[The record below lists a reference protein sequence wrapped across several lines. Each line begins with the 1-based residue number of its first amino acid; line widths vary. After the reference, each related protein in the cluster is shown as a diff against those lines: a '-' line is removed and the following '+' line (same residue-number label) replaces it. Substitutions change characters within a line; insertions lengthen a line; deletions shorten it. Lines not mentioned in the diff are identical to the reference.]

1 MTTYLIQSRRGTA
14 AQWATANPIL
24 AISERGFETDTKRW
38 KTGDGA
44 TTWNSLPYDV
54 DKSDTPQRDVPVAV
68 GSLVNRTKAVQITTA
83 GTHRTPH
90 YIAAA
95 CTNLRLVYT
104 NFLTAYPY
112 DGAGEI
118 TAADLPIA
126 VGLEVNGTI
135 YRATFNGQTNIT
147 INAFGVTVSDPIGV
161 DIPAGTWVYV
171 RTYTSST
178 NYYADH
184 QAILAGS
191 GGFTATTDLTAP
203 GSAAIADSI
212 NYLLGP
218 AAVLG
223 TPLSRIPTVL
233 GVGDSI
239 MGAIGDQ
246 FYPPQEFN
254 TTYSNGGRGGFLGR
268 GAKNYGFGSINVGCG
283 GELASQWNTVNR
295 ARRMGFARY
304 CRTALVN
311 YGVNDLA
318 GGASVATVQASL
330 IMLWSTLGAIGLR
343 VFQNNILPQTT
354 STDQW
359 RTTGNQTV
367 KSWEANRL
375 ALNAWLRDGAPMVN
389 GAAVAVG
396 TAGAVRA
403 RYFQGNTVVGAAS
416 GAHPLYGTVEVADAA
431 ESSRD
436 SGKWKLPYS
445 SRTVT
450 DAVVTAAST
459 TVTSA
464 TGNFTTPDI
473 GKFAII
479 NGAGAAGA
487 VYTGTVNSAA
497 LTSTQIKVYLAPS
510 TSVNPATMTLLD
522 AVTRDGAHP
531 DPMLHEEIAT
541 KLPYLHFV

>member
-1 MTTYLIQSRRGTA
+1 MSFTVFQPRRNTA
-14 AQWATANPIL
+14 AGASLSNPIL
-24 AISERGFETDTKRW
+24 AVGERGFETDTKKW
-38 KTGDGA
+38 KTGDGV
-44 TTWNSLPYDV
+44 THWNDLPYDI

-83 GTHRTPH
+83 GTHRLPQ
-90 YIAAA
+90 YIPAA

-104 NFLTAYPY
+104 NFLTNYPY
-112 DGAGEI
+112 DGIGEV
-118 TAADLPIA
+118 TAADLPITA
-126 VGLEVNGTI
+126 SLEVNGTI
-135 YRATFNGQTNIT
+135 YRATFSGQTAWT
-147 INAFGVTVSDPIGV
+147 INAFGVAVSDPIGV

-218 AAVLG
+218 NAILG

-239 MGAIGDQ
+239 MGTIGDQ
-246 FYPPQEFN
+246 FYPPQEIN

-268 GAKNYGFGSINVGCG
+268 GSKNYGFGSINVGCG

-330 IMLWSTLGAIGLR
+330 ITLWSTMNAIGLR
-343 VFQNNILPQTT
+343 TFQTNILPQTT
-354 STDQW
+354 STDQF
-359 RTTGNQTV
+359 RTTTNQTV

-375 ALNAWLRDGAPMVN
+375 SLNAWLRDGAPMVG
-389 GAAVAVG
+389 GAAVAAG
-396 TAGAVRA
+396 TVGAVRA
-403 RYFQGNTVVGAAS
+403 RYFQGNTIIGAAF
-416 GAHPLYGTVEVADAA
+416 GAHPLYGTIEFADTA
-431 ESSRD
+431 ESARD

-459 TVTSA
+459 TVTST
-464 TGNFTTPDI
+464 TGNFTTADI
-473 GKFAII
+473 GKFAVI
-479 NGAGAAGA
+479 NGAGTAGA
-487 VYTGTVNSAA
+487 VYSGTVNSAA
-497 LTSTQIKVYLAPS
+497 LTSTQIKVYIAPV

-531 DPMLHEEIAT
+531 DPMLHEELAT
-541 KLPYLHFV
+541 KLPYQWFV